1 MCKVISAQVST
12 RLRSHSGV
20 LCTDIKMIFPVY
32 MVDVPNLFENPIL
45 CVYYLTYQPSSTN
58 TMGMAASSEKK
69 KALLASGTLNPHPE
83 AVQSALFADGDFF
96 DPRDRAQVKYEMLRV
111 HRVEGVTV
119 TEACRQFGFSRESF
133 YQVRDAFQ
141 SQGFQSFLPAKR
153 GRKGPSK
160 LKGEALEFALA
171 KKQEEPQIDPGQL
184 AELIAQRYG
193 IEVHR
198 TTVQRALKK
207 KPRVSATQR
216 PQPRAG
222 QRR

>member
-1 MCKVISAQVST
+1 MCKLISAQVST
-12 RLRSHSGV
+12 LLRSNWDVLHAHSHPFQV
-20 LCTDIKMIFPVY
+20 AIARY
-32 MVDVPNLFENPIL
+32 VPETPENPIL
-45 CVYYLTYQPSSTN
+45 CAYVLTCQPSSTN
-58 TMGMAASSEKK
+58 TMDMATSSEKK

-96 DPRDRAQVKYEMLRV
+96 DPRDKAQVKYEMLRV

-133 YQVRDAFQ
+133 YQIRDAFHE
-141 SQGFQSFLPAKR
+141 QGFHSFLPAKR

-184 AELIAQRYG
+184 AELIARRYG

-207 KPRVSATQR
+207 KPRASATRR
-216 PQPRAG
+216 PQSRAG
-222 QRR
+222 QHR

>member
-1 MCKVISAQVST
+1 MCKLISARASTLIGSRLGLRHVHICQFRVVRRADLVVISVNA
-12 RLRSHSGV
+12 
-20 LCTDIKMIFPVY
+20 Y
-32 MVDVPNLFENPIL
+32 L
-45 CVYYLTYQPSSTN
+45 CVFYLTYQSSSTIK
-58 TMGMAASSEKK
+58 MDMAASSEKK

-83 AVQSALFADGDFF
+83 AVQSELFTAGGFF
-96 DPRDRAQVKYEMLRV
+96 DPCDKAQVKYEMLRV

-133 YQVRDAFQ
+133 YQIRAAFK
-141 SQGFQSFLPAKR
+141 SYGVHSFLPAKR

-171 KKQEEPQIDPGQL
+171 KKQAEPQIDPGQL
-184 AELIAQRYG
+184 ADLIARRYG

-207 KPRVSATQR
+207 KPRISATRR
-216 PQPRAG
+216 PQSRAG

>member
-1 MCKVISAQVST
+1 MCKLISAQTST
-12 RLRSHSGV
+12 LVRSHRGV
-20 LCTDIKMIFPVY
+20 LYADISTMHWFERDY
-32 MVDVPNLFENPIL
+32 VPDISENPVW
-45 CVYYLTYQPSSTN
+45 CVYDLTYQSSSTN
-58 TMGMAASSEKK
+58 TMDMAASSQKK

-96 DPRDRAQVKYEMLRV
+96 DPRDKAQVKYEMLRV

-133 YQVRDAFQ
+133 YQVREAFQ

-184 AELIAQRYG
+184 AGLIAQRYG

-207 KPRVSATQR
+207 KPRASAERR
-216 PQPRAG
+216 PQSRSG